1 MAQERKFTDEQKYEI
16 ALDLIGG
23 KLSHAEICRKW
34 DISSTYAY
42 KLKDRALE
50 LLRQGMARPAGKPD
64 AEAETL
70 IGLIDTPV
78 SSRPERRRRGTRLH
92 RRACSRLQV
101 LHRAVPLTDRPT
113 GPPPKAARRGL
124 TEGKHDSKPDSH
136 RRRPPIEPGTGS
148 TGTCPGG

>member
-16 ALDLIGG
+16 ALDLVGG

-64 AEAETL
+64 AEAEKL
-70 IGLIDTPV
+70 
-78 SSRPERRRRGTRLH
+78 RRKVADLEQLAGDQALAIRYLKKTRDP
-92 RRACSRLQV
+92 A
-101 LHRAVPLTDRPT
+101 
-113 GPPPKAARRGL
+113 
-124 TEGKHDSKPDSH
+124 
-136 RRRPPIEPGTGS
+136 
-148 TGTCPGG
+148 